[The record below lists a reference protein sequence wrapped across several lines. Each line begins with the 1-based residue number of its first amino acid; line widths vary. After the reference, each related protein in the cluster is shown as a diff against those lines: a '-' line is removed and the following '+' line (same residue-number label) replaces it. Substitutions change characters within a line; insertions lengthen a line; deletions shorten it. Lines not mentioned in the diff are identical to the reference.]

1 MGEEMCAY
9 LDGFGVKTFVYK
21 YNESFYVVN
30 GVPEK
35 TKDGVI
41 IRSYAPF
48 PKEFHYLQKD
58 QHFICKNGET
68 LDKIL
73 LTKNG
78 FKRI

>member
-9 LDGFGVKTFVYK
+9 LDGFGIKTFVYE
-21 YNESFYVVN
+21 YQNNIYVIN

-35 TKDGVI
+35 TKEGYI
-41 IRSYAPF
+41 IHSYAPF
-48 PKEFHYLQKD
+48 PKEFHFLQKD

-78 FKRI
+78 FKKI